1 MRGINAQK
9 VYYKCILLLPV
20 KYMSWSGSNKQT
32 PENCVIMRFSGIYL
46 SKGNALYQ
54 QKAIFRIFAVFSKP
68 HKIFILSGL
77 KTALLCAFLYVLKA
91 KNDSKD
97 FTL

>member
-1 MRGINAQK
+1 MLSFCYQFQ
-9 VYYKCILLLPV
+9 
-20 KYMSWSGSNKQT
+20 NKI
-32 PENCVIMRFSGIYL
+32 PENRIITQFSGIYL